1 MSVAGKIRPQASATW
16 EISIL
21 VLGAAVVVAVEFMVI
36 GLTPFIA
43 QTMKLSAQQASG
55 LVTCFALGSAAMGPL
70 AAIISRRIRTDLAMT
85 LALLPF
91 AANIIVPILRE
102 PLLLYLLRTAQGA
115 TLPLFIGVAS
125 EALSRIL
132 GRDAKAIGLIYL
144 GVTIGGLLGVPG
156 GVALA
161 QAMGWYSPFILLG
174 GLAGGVAFTINRL
187 PRLRLHASSQGQTGS
202 QIALAIQP
210 KMLAHLFLSLLQFSA
225 MFSMYAFLGT
235 ILTEAGQGGAAMP
248 YWLLLFGVA
257 GVAGNVLAGHF
268 TGNFLGASTIITAA
282 LIALTGLVLHAVP
295 LAPIALFLLLA
306 IWGAA
311 HAAAFVVSQTRVTRV
326 APQVPRLAAALNISA
341 ANLGIALGTAIGG
354 WTLSVNG
361 LDGLALAGI
370 GLGMLSLGLA
380 GAIGDGQCSS
390 CLRAQKTQ
398 PETLPTQTNK
408 IKQRLLTA
416 ST

>member
-1 MSVAGKIRPQASATW
+1 
-16 EISIL
+16 
-21 VLGAAVVVAVEFMVI
+21 
-36 GLTPFIA
+36 
-43 QTMKLSAQQASG
+43 
-55 LVTCFALGSAAMGPL
+55 
-70 AAIISRRIRTDLAMT
+70 
-85 LALLPF
+85 
-91 AANIIVPILRE
+91 
-102 PLLLYLLRTAQGA
+102 
-115 TLPLFIGVAS
+115 
-125 EALSRIL
+125 
-132 GRDAKAIGLIYL
+132 
-144 GVTIGGLLGVPG
+144 
-156 GVALA
+156 
-161 QAMGWYSPFILLG
+161 
-174 GLAGGVAFTINRL
+174 
-187 PRLRLHASSQGQTGS
+187 
-202 QIALAIQP
+202 
-210 KMLAHLFLSLLQFSA
+210 

-306 IWGAA
+306 IWGTA
-311 HAAAFVVSQTRVTRV
+311 HAAAFVVSQIRVTRV

-390 CLRAQKTQ
+390 CLRAQRRRNLKPSPLKRIRQ
-398 PETLPTQTNK
+398 N
-408 IKQRLLTA
+408 
-416 ST
+416 SGC

>member
-1 MSVAGKIRPQASATW
+1 MSVAGDIRLQASATW

-21 VLGAAVVVAVEFMVI
+21 VLGAAVVVAVEFMVV

-91 AANIIVPILRE
+91 AANVIVPALQE

-174 GLAGGVAFTINRL
+174 GLAVGVAFTINRL
-187 PRLRLHASSQGQTGS
+187 PRLRFHASSQGQTGS

-235 ILTEAGQGGAAMP
+235 ILTEAGQGGVAMP
-248 YWLLLFGVA
+248 CWLLLFGVA
-257 GVAGNVLAGHF
+257 GVAGNALAGHF
-268 TGNFLGASTIITAA
+268 TDNFLGASTIITAA
-282 LIALTGLVLHAVP
+282 LIALTGLILHTVP
-295 LAPIALFLLLA
+295 LVPIALFLLLA

-311 HAAAFVVSQTRVTRV
+311 HAAAFVVSQIRVTRV

-341 ANLGIALGTAIGG
+341 ANLGTALGAAIGG

-370 GLGMLSLGLA
+370 GFGMLSLGLA
-380 GAIGDGQCSS
+380 GAIGYS
-390 CLRAQKTQ
+390 K
-398 PETLPTQTNK
+398 
-408 IKQRLLTA
+408 
-416 ST
+416 

>member
-1 MSVAGKIRPQASATW
+1 MSVAGEIRRQASATS

-91 AANIIVPILRE
+91 AANIIVPILQE

-115 TLPLFIGVAS
+115 TMPLFIGVAS

-174 GLAGGVAFTINRL
+174 GLAVSVAFTINRL

-257 GVAGNVLAGHF
+257 GVAGNALAGHF
-268 TGNFLGASTIITAA
+268 SGNFLRASTIITAA

-311 HAAAFVVSQTRVTRV
+311 HAAAFVVSQIRVRRV
-326 APQVPRLAAALNISA
+326 APQVPRLTAALNISA
-341 ANLGIALGTAIGG
+341 ANLGIALGSTVGG

-370 GLGMLSLGLA
+370 GLGTLSLGLA
-380 GAIGDGQCSS
+380 GAIGYW
-390 CLRAQKTQ
+390 K
-398 PETLPTQTNK
+398 
-408 IKQRLLTA
+408 
-416 ST
+416 

>member
-132 GRDAKAIGLIYL
+132 ERDAKAIGLIYL

-174 GLAGGVAFTINRL
+174 GLAVGVAFTINRL

-202 QIALAIQP
+202 QIALALAIQP
-210 KMLAHLFLSLLQFSA
+210 RMLAHLFLSLLQFSA

-311 HAAAFVVSQTRVTRV
+311 HAAAFVVSQIRVTRV

-390 CLRAQKTQ
+390 CLRAQRRRNLK
-398 PETLPTQTNK
+398 PSPLK
-408 IKQRLLTA
+408 RIR
-416 ST
+416 

>member
-1 MSVAGKIRPQASATW
+1 MNQALQDVIEHRQHMSVAGKIRPQASATW

-36 GLTPFIA
+36 GLIPLIA

-174 GLAGGVAFTINRL
+174 GLAVGVAFTINRL

-311 HAAAFVVSQTRVTRV
+311 HAAAFVVSQIRVTRV

-341 ANLGIALGTAIGG
+341 ANLGIALGAAIGG

-361 LDGLALAGI
+361 LDGWR
-370 GLGMLSLGLA
+370 S
-380 GAIGDGQCSS
+380 
-390 CLRAQKTQ
+390 
-398 PETLPTQTNK
+398 P
-408 IKQRLLTA
+408 A
-416 ST
+416 SAWGCCRWG